1 MNFKNLLKE
10 QLLSEIILPLRD
22 FDPNLLSPTMKL
34 KMGGRKGPD
43 GNIISKLRNLKLQP
57 SKGEQERIRPSGR
70 PSYRP
75 LRYGDRGPNPFG
87 PLRYGDSGRP
97 SYDPPYTI
105 NPTDIENSRESQ
117 RQYQRERRSRILRG
131 EFNQSDLGTQPQKPY
146 KKKFDL
152 SLGFRKQNPD
162 RTIY

>member
-10 QLLSEIILPLRD
+10 QLLSEIILPKRE
-22 FDPNLLSPTMKL
+22 FNPNLLSPKMKL

-43 GNIISKLRNLKLQP
+43 GNIISALKNLKFQP
-57 SKGEQERIRPSGR
+57 SKENSMIEIKKRLEQEMRDTTPGSLLPKRNKREMSDRPRLTSTELEK
-70 PSYRP
+70 YA
-75 LRYGDRGPNPFG
+75 
-87 PLRYGDSGRP
+87 
-97 SYDPPYTI
+97 
-105 NPTDIENSRESQ
+105 NPTRDGRGHYGKIRDMIDRWN
-117 RQYQRERRSRILRG
+117 RG
-131 EFNQSDLGTQPQKPY
+131 EFNQSDLGAQPLKPY